1 MITPAQPLPILI
13 GTRAELPIKLIMHE
27 IIPCKEAEEEEGD
40 DDDDDDR
47 RIKTN
52 KNEKKKKEI
61 QREVKRGTKSN
72 CANWSWIG
80 KR

>member
-1 MITPAQPLPILI
+1 
-13 GTRAELPIKLIMHE
+13 MHE

-52 KNEKKKKEI
+52 KNEKKKEI

>member
-1 MITPAQPLPILI
+1 
-13 GTRAELPIKLIMHE
+13 MHE